1 MSERTETV
9 KEVTV
14 HPHLII
20 SQSNYFAEQYR
31 MLMRQ
36 FEVKIKRTY
45 CMYTMIATT

>member
-1 MSERTETV
+1 MSESTETV

-20 SQSNYFAEQYR
+20 LQYR

-36 FEVKIKRTY
+36 REVKIKNVLY
-45 CMYTMIATT
+45 VHYDCNYIKHV